1 MRRRQRRAINE
12 KDVIGLVTHLVADRP
27 SRNRNIQFP
36 YIRGFEQ
43 IDEALSLSLFMYIS
57 LLEHALL
64 CILFYPRIFFDD

>member
-43 IDEALSLSLFMYIS
+43 IDEALSLSLS
-57 LLEHALL
+57 LSLSL
-64 CILFYPRIFFDD
+64 YVY

>member
-43 IDEALSLSLFMYIS
+43 IDEALSLSLS
-57 LLEHALL
+57 L
-64 CILFYPRIFFDD
+64 YVY

>member
-43 IDEALSLSLFMYIS
+43 IDEALFLSLYV
-57 LLEHALL
+57 
-64 CILFYPRIFFDD
+64 Y